1 MDLKDFIKE
10 LDYIDQYVYNGVFY
24 NRDYAKDNHKFQ
36 LCYKVA
42 ENLTVI
48 NSIKMIKSIELLKIL
63 PADYVDIILDIAT
76 KLNPSNKDYYN
87 AIKQSLIG
95 IYVTRLNELVEK
107 DEVDLLTC
115 EKQKHRKK
123 YLNLQERVM
132 TLAERIDIIFAL
144 EYDALELAG
153 KYQGTNKTK
162 IVLNDLCKQLM
173 HSRYKKL
180 QELKDEIFEP
190 AVNMVLENLIKVDE
204 IWSDIKKI

>member
-36 LCYKVA
+36 LCCKVA

-76 KLNPSNKDYYN
+76 KLKPSNKDYYN

-115 EKQKHRKK
+115 EKQKHRKI
-123 YLNLQERVM
+123 NTQ
-132 TLAERIDIIFAL
+132 
-144 EYDALELAG
+144 
-153 KYQGTNKTK
+153 
-162 IVLNDLCKQLM
+162 
-173 HSRYKKL
+173 
-180 QELKDEIFEP
+180 
-190 AVNMVLENLIKVDE
+190 
-204 IWSDIKKI
+204 